1 MNKASRL
8 ALASLPAACD
18 DGGVDVEGQVEGQ
31 QVTFTVLGVPAA
43 RPGIGLADRS
53 DAPTA
58 SETLDR

>member
-18 DGGVDVEGQVEGQ
+18 DGVVDVEGQ
-31 QVTFTVLGVPAA
+31 QVTFTELGVRAA
-43 RPGIGLADRS
+43 GPGIGLAGRG

-58 SETLDR
+58 SETFDR